1 MDVVWGETAGVE
13 GQLLLLCPI
22 LFVLQG
28 FEAYVGVL
36 LLNTALNGSNLDW
49 QVITCGVL
57 LIVMAVGNFANTV
70 QTLITK
76 SKVKAKIKR
85 GKSRQELH
93 QLNHGSDDKSS

>member
-1 MDVVWGETAGVE
+1 MVSYY
-13 GQLLLLCPI
+13 LYKYIC
-22 LFVLQG
+22 LF
-28 FEAYVGVL
+28 
-36 LLNTALNGSNLDW
+36 

-76 SKVKAKIKR
+76 SRVKAKIKR

-93 QLNHGSDDKSS
+93 QLNQGSDDKSL